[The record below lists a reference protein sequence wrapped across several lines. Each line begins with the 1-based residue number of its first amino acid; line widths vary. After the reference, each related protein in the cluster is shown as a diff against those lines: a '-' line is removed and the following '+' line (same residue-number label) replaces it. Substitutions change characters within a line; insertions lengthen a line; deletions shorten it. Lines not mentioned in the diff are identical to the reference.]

1 MSGLYCSFKY
11 RNMLIVIFALIIF
24 VPYLSLNV
32 KLCYVISCLVRRIY
46 LCRMSFSYLIM
57 FISYLLINIVFRF
70 VCLVIIYVFRFND
83 VLYFNFGDI
92 LLSRIFIFIKV
103 MFLIKCFR
111 IRIMSFKC
119 YFVLYRPYLIA
130 LYIFKYIC
138 RV

>member
-1 MSGLYCSFKY
+1 
-11 RNMLIVIFALIIF
+11 MLIDTFALIIF
-24 VPYLSLNV
+24 VPHLSLNV
-32 KLCYVISCLVRRIY
+32 KLCYVVSCLFRHIY
-46 LCRMSFSYLIM
+46 SCRMSFSYLIM
-57 FISYLLINIVFRF
+57 FRSYLLIDIVFRF

-103 MFLIKCFR
+103 MFLIKCFH

-130 LYIFKYIC
+130 LYIYIYLNIYMSC
-138 RV
+138 LNI